1 MFIYCPI
8 PNSLNQ
14 HRKSCMVDS
23 EENYKVILGV
33 KRLKKERLEGKIEL
47 EERKKS
53 ERSPT
58 SV

>member
-1 MFIYCPI
+1 MA
-8 PNSLNQ
+8 
-14 HRKSCMVDS
+14 DS

-33 KRLKKERLEGKIEL
+33 KRLQKERLGGKIEL
-47 EERKKS
+47 EVRKKS